1 MKYNFFEQIMKVCDN
16 YNINANLKFIGDVN
30 KKINELIERGTS
42 ENWIKENMEV
52 LVLK

>member
-1 MKYNFFEQIMKVCDN
+1 MKYNFFEQIMKVCN
-16 YNINANLKFIGDVN
+16 TYNIDATLKFIGDVN
-30 KKINELIERGTS
+30 KKINELIERGIS